1 MWFRD
6 VYEVKVPK
14 VDHNRLP
21 QFVSLSSGKQFRPLN
36 LGKPGISAGQA
47 GIESMARDILRRA
60 GKASYTTVEGEFAGR
75 VVHDVLE
82 QQLDKKRFRLRHLEI
97 TIDLPGSASRGIP
110 PSAPSASVV
119 SAC

>member
-47 GIESMARDILRRA
+47 GIESIARDILRRA
-60 GKASYTTVEGEFAGR
+60 GKASS
-75 VVHDVLE
+75 LE
-82 QQLDKKRFRLRHLEI
+82 SMQIEPVQRRLLQAVMI
-97 TIDLPGSASRGIP
+97 VGQDGNLGD
-110 PSAPSASVV
+110 VV
-119 SAC
+119 SISR